1 MFNNLNASFYDKL
14 NLILTIMFG
23 MINTKLCFTM
33 FIYSMIFFIIHI
45 LLSKHKY
52 KKLRNNLFN

>member
-33 FIYSMIFFIIHI
+33 LTYSFIFFIVHV

-52 KKLRNNLFN
+52 KKLRKNLFD